1 MSNPWDLPD
10 LVSLRL
16 VVEVLDGGS
25 IGEAARRLGV
35 TQASASERLATLE
48 RRLGVTL
55 FARSRRGTRP
65 TDEGRAVADWAGE
78 VLAAADRL
86 VAGVVALRDRSIGTV
101 RVAASLTVA
110 DYLVPGWLSVLRRQ
124 LPAAAVQL
132 EVANSAAVA
141 AAVAAGTVELG
152 FVEGGGRPAG
162 LVSRTVRDDR
172 LVVVVPPDHRWARRR
187 APLTPAEL
195 AATPLIARERGSG
208 TREVLEQALA
218 EAVPAA
224 AGGGHLT
231 IGAALGSTQ
240 SIKAAVLAGQG
251 PGVVSELAVGDELA
265 RRQLV
270 EVPVDGLVL
279 VRRIRVVW
287 RQHRPPSGATA
298 TLVAIAEGRRS

>member
-1 MSNPWDLPD
+1 MSNPWELPD

-25 IGEAARRLGV
+25 IGEAARRLGI

-55 FARSRRGTRP
+55 FARSRRGTAP
-65 TDEGRAVADWAGE
+65 TDDGRAVADWASE
-78 VLAAADRL
+78 VLDAADRL
-86 VAGVVALRDRSIGTV
+86 VSGVVALRERSIGTV

-110 DYLVPGWLSVLRRQ
+110 DFLVPGWLSVLRRRV
-124 LPAAAVQL
+124 PGVAVQL
-132 EVANSAAVA
+132 EVANSSAVA
-141 AAVAAGTVELG
+141 AAVAAGSVDLG
-152 FVEGGGRPAG
+152 FVEGGGRPPG

-187 APLTPAEL
+187 APLSASEL
-195 AATPLIARERGSG
+195 AATPMVVREHGSG
-208 TREVLEQALA
+208 TREVLEQAV
-218 EAVPAA
+218 AVASSHP
-224 AGGGHLT
+224 GST
-231 IGAALGSTQ
+231 QRITVGAALGSTQ

-265 RRQLV
+265 RHQLV
-270 EVPVDGLVL
+270 EVPVDGLVM

-287 RQHRPPSGATA
+287 RQDRPPSGAIA
-298 TLVAIAEGRRS
+298 TLVAVAEGRRA